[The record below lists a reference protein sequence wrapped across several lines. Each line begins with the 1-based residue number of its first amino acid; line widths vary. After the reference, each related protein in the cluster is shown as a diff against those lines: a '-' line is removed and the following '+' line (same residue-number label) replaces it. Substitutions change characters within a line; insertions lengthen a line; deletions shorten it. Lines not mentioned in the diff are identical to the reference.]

1 MFGAEGDDTLV
12 DADGANL
19 LDGGEGS
26 GDNCQFN
33 AGQSSAVDCEIIV
46 TS

>member
-12 DADGANL
+12 DAEGANL
-19 LDGGEGS
+19 LDGGDGN

-33 AGQSSAVDCEIIV
+33 AGLSSAVACEIIV